1 MAAQVESFGLDRDD
15 IQGGKFKKFKGKE
28 NHTDRVGIVFLK
40 ESEMFKGVRTH
51 YKDKYF
57 LCKSTK
63 EKKEICC
70 THGYERNRPSY
81 RMGCVLVVY
90 DTVEDK
96 NKKLSL
102 KGYELLPWIIG
113 EKMYGTLSE
122 EHKEHPLT
130 NCDMRLKCTNA
141 EYQNFEVHTTKESIW
156 QSNPKLK
163 EKILEQAGPLIED
176 LSRSLASDL
185 TVTEIRDLLGVD
197 EAGSEDAA
205 TNIDLGAVAD
215 VAME

>member
-1 MAAQVESFGLDRDD
+1 MAPQVESFGLDRDD

-28 NHTDRVGIVFLK
+28 GHTDRVGIVYIK
-40 ESEMFKGVRTH
+40 ESEMFKGVKTH

-57 LCKSTK
+57 LCKST
-63 EKKEICC
+63 EKSKAICC
-70 THGYERNRPSY
+70 THSYERNRPSY

-113 EKMYGTLSE
+113 EKMYGTLAE
-122 EHKEHPLT
+122 EHKEHPIT
-130 NCDMRLKCTNA
+130 NCDMRLKCTNTD
-141 EYQNFEVHTTKESIW
+141 YQNFEVHTTKESIW

-163 EKILEQAGPLIED
+163 EKILEQAGPLFED

-185 TVTEIRDLLGVD
+185 TVTEIKNLLGVD

-205 TNIDLGAVAD
+205 ANIDLGAVAD
-215 VAME
+215 IAME